1 MHSIERRKSTF
12 MIAINLCLITRFSL
26 YNLTE
31 NRRVIIEVL
40 GAYFIKLQNEK
51 QKTELRKAEHIILIT
66 FHPLP
71 LIHKSTI
78 SQTARQTD
86 RQPASQTDRDSLFV
100 S

>member
-1 MHSIERRKSTF
+1 
-12 MIAINLCLITRFSL
+12 MIAINLCLITRFIL

-40 GAYFIKLQNEK
+40 GAYFMKLQNK
-51 QKTELRKAEHIILIT
+51 NKTELRKAEHIILIT

-78 SQTARQTD
+78 SQTDRQTDSQPARQTETVCLYHD
-86 RQPASQTDRDSLFV
+86 SQ
-100 S
+100 